1 MGFNVMLQ
9 MIGRPRRIEVSMVS
23 KSDAGTRFAGQ
34 VQSRRFVMEQN
45 PHVWIQ
51 LSLGAPCIPSRG
63 GKEENISA
71 QQILWL
77 RFLGYRFLDLPA
89 WDNALQRIGQR
100 IHDVLR
106 VTAGRGKDDMEA
118 STLNEVRRNIGGVVH
133 ELPPLSTSDRLHL
146 PRSRVTI

>member
-1 MGFNVMLQ
+1 
-9 MIGRPRRIEVSMVS
+9 
-23 KSDAGTRFAGQ
+23 
-34 VQSRRFVMEQN
+34 MEQN

-51 LSLGAPCIPSRG
+51 LSLGAPCIPGRG

-89 WDNALQRIGQR
+89 WDNSLQRIGQR

-106 VTAGRGKDDMEA
+106 VTAGRGQDDMKDL
-118 STLNEVRRNIGGVVH
+118 TLNEVRGSIGGVVH
-133 ELPPLSTSDRLHL
+133 GVPRSFTSAWLPLPRCSVTMCRRPRQTLSVTLPPRRA
-146 PRSRVTI
+146 PRMYD